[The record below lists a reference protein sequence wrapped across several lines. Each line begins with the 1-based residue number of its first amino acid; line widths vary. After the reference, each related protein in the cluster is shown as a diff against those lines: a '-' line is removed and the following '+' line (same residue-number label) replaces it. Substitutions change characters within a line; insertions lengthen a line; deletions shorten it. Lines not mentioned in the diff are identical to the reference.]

1 MFIKYLYGSLWWPN
15 LDYRSV
21 MVHQVF
27 VEIPLGNN
35 SRVLGQISP
44 DWTGL
49 SSVNI
54 NLLEDL
60 ELGSVLVGDQI
71 SDLVS
76 KTRFLTSELIAGK
89 S

>member
-1 MFIKYLYGSLWWPN
+1 
-15 LDYRSV
+15 

-35 SRVLGQISP
+35 SGVLGQISP

-49 SSVNI
+49 SSINI

-71 SDLVS
+71 SDLLS
-76 KTRFLTSELIAGK
+76 QTRFLASELIAGK